1 MVVALAYCAT
11 PSKAIQAKLKHLTF
25 YAKGDG
31 TYTDLHLQIVTRG
44 LKADL
49 TDIAK
54 PAYKVNATVSVTQ
67 GDKLIHT
74 EKFVVEYGIDS
85 RKEIPPAILA
95 AARVYLSEGRYSLLV
110 ELRNAADLKDN
121 VTAVDSLIIRPSKE
135 GHLALALA
143 SNVRFLGE
151 ETLYQKESV
160 AFTPDFREVFT
171 RKDSIQLFVQY
182 WDNADLL
189 KKGGDLILRA
199 GDKELATLPFAPT
212 KGKWFEEVYTLPVSA
227 FPPNTERL
235 TCEIKSVMGKSLAI
249 QELMIF
255 VEEERAPIAQR
266 DEKPCFDTG
275 DRVLAKRVVSS
286 LYPIMN
292 GKDRQFMIQLTD
304 KNNPASAEIY
314 SAYYSNYWILN
325 YGPNGCDSAR
335 AYEQKVATVEEFKAG
350 SKPGF
355 ATDRGR
361 VYLQYGPPNE
371 RTLNTNDPSAF
382 PYEVWSYYQ
391 AGSQRNVK
399 FIFYE
404 PSSVINDYQLLHSDV
419 FGEPQQ
425 PQWQV
430 MIHRRTD
437 NPRMGADNNEYTPHY
452 GDKLNDAKQY

>member
-1 MVVALAYCAT
+1 MLVFFAQTAN
-11 PSKAIQAKLKHLTF
+11 AIQAKLKHHTF

-31 TYTDLHLQIVTRG
+31 TYTDLHLQIATRG

-49 TDIAK
+49 SDIAK
-54 PAYKVNATVSVTQ
+54 PVYKVNATVSVTQ

-74 EKFVVEYGIDS
+74 EKFMVEYGIDS

-95 AARVYLSEGRYSLLV
+95 AARVYLEEGRYSLLV
-110 ELRNAADLKDN
+110 ELRNVADLKDN
-121 VTAVDSLIIRPSKE
+121 VTAVDSLIIKPSKE
-135 GHLALALA
+135 GHLAIALA
-143 SNVRFLGE
+143 SELRYSGE
-151 ETLYQKESV
+151 ETLYQKESI
-160 AFTPDFREVFT
+160 AFTPDFRSIFK
-171 RKDSIQLFVQY
+171 RRDSIQLFVQY

-189 KKGGDLILRA
+189 KKGGDIILRVD
-199 GDKELATLPFAPT
+199 GIPLGTLPFVPT
-212 KGKWFEEVYTLPVSA
+212 KGKWFEEVYTLPISA
-227 FPPNTERL
+227 FPVNAQTL
-235 TCEIKSVMGKSLAI
+235 TCEIKTVMGKSLAME
-249 QELMIF
+249 ELMVF
-255 VEEERAPIAQR
+255 VEEERAAIAQR
-266 DEKPCFDTG
+266 VEKACFDTS

-292 GKDRQFMIQLTD
+292 GKDRQFMTQLTD
-304 KNNPASAEIY
+304 KSNPASAEIY
-314 SAYYSNYWILN
+314 SAYYSNYWLIN
-325 YGPNGCDSAR
+325 YGASGCDSAR
-335 AYEQKVATVEEFKAG
+335 AYETKVATVEEFKAG